1 MPFKNSKPG
10 KVFLVLLTLCFIFLS
25 GITIGYFSN
34 HVFSENARFEKFTE
48 ELFKK
53 EVSGSSLTFH
63 YSVAHPGKKQV

>member
-53 EVSGSSLTFH
+53 KFPAAPLLSTTLSLIR
-63 YSVAHPGKKQV
+63 KKQV